1 MRRLRYVLCDV
12 FTDRP
17 LTGNAL
23 AVFTGADG
31 LAPATMQAIARE
43 MNLSE
48 SIFLMKGPSTR
59 AAHMVARIFTPNAE
73 LPFAGHPVLGAAF
86 VIGETVQLDQ
96 VRIETG
102 RGVVPVNLTR
112 EGPRPTFG
120 WMTQP
125 MPGVA
130 VFPDVA
136 PLLEALGVAEAALP
150 VELYDNGPRHVMVCV
165 SSPAAVSR
173 LKPDIRRLAEW
184 PLAFSVFGGREGEY
198 RTRVFCPGL
207 DVVEDPAT
215 GSAAGPLALHLVRH
229 GRADFGDELRIEQ
242 GESIGRPSV
251 LYARVAGEGDRVT
264 GVEVGGAAVIVGRGE
279 LVLAV

>member
-31 LAPATMQAIARE
+31 LAPAAMQAIARE

-48 SIFLMKGPSTR
+48 TVFLSKAREGGHV
-59 AAHMVARIFTPNAE
+59 AARIFTPTHE

-86 VIGETVQLDQ
+86 VVGETVQLDQ
-96 VRIETG
+96 VRVETG
-102 RGVVPVNLTR
+102 RGIVPVNLTR

-120 WMTQP
+120 WMRQP

-130 VFPDVA
+130 AFPDVA

-150 VELYDNGPRHVMVCV
+150 VELYDNGPRHVMVAV
-165 SSPAAVSR
+165 ASPSAVSR

-184 PLAFSVFGGREGEY
+184 PLAISVFAGRDGEY

-215 GSAAGPLALHLVRH
+215 GSAAGPLALHLVRY
-229 GRADFGDELRIEQ
+229 GRAGFGEELRIEQ

-251 LYARVAGEGDRVT
+251 LWARVAGEGDRVT
-264 GVEVGGAAVIVGRGE
+264 AVEVGGAAVVVGRGE